1 MLDLSEL
8 EAAVELGK
16 SGTPSL
22 VPLNQL
28 IEDLDQPRKTF
39 HPESLAELAADIK
52 ARGILQPIIVRPIDK
67 GVYKILFG
75 ARRYR
80 AAMLAGLNEI
90 PVFVEIG
97 RAHV

>member
-39 HPESLAELAADIK
+39 HP
-52 ARGILQPIIVRPIDK
+52 
-67 GVYKILFG
+67 
-75 ARRYR
+75 
-80 AAMLAGLNEI
+80 
-90 PVFVEIG
+90 
-97 RAHV
+97 